1 MVGAENLQPLP
12 LIIVTGIQMYFY
24 CYHCWSD
31 FEEES
36 DSCPKCGKELS
47 SFSAWNFHDK
57 LIHALDH
64 PERLTLQRVI
74 WIIGNLRLE
83 KAVPTLSI
91 LSKNCQDFVIVSEI
105 INTLIKI
112 GSTEAVKVVE
122 ELSKHPSSIVRK
134 YALEKLN

>member
-1 MVGAENLQPLP
+1 
-12 LIIVTGIQMYFY
+12 MYFY

-47 SFSAWNFHDK
+47 SFSALNFHEK
-57 LIHALDH
+57 LIRALDH
-64 PERLTLQRVI
+64 PERLTLQRAI

-83 KAVPTLSI
+83 KAVPKLSI
-91 LSKNCQDFVIVSEI
+91 LAKDCQDFVIVTEI

-112 GSTEAVKVVE
+112 GTSDAIKIVE
-122 ELSKHPSSIVRK
+122 ELPTHTSSIVRK
-134 YALEKLN
+134 YASEALNSYLTRNFGDNNK

>member
-1 MVGAENLQPLP
+1 
-12 LIIVTGIQMYFY
+12 MYFY

-31 FEEES
+31 FEEKGV
-36 DSCPKCGKELS
+36 SCPKCGKELS

-83 KAVPTLSI
+83 KAVPKLS
-91 LSKNCQDFVIVSEI
+91 LLARDCQDFVIVSEI

-112 GSTEAVKVVE
+112 GSAEAIKIVE
-122 ELSKHPSSIVRK
+122 ELSTHTSSIVRK
-134 YALEKLN
+134 YASEALSLI

>member
-1 MVGAENLQPLP
+1 
-12 LIIVTGIQMYFY
+12 MYFY

-31 FEEES
+31 FEDAS
-36 DSCPKCGKELS
+36 DYCPTCGKELS
-47 SFSAWNFHDK
+47 SFSALNFHEK

-83 KAVPTLSI
+83 KAIPKLS
-91 LSKNCQDFVIVSEI
+91 LLARDCQDFVIASEI

-112 GSTEAVKVVE
+112 GGAEAIRVVE
-122 ELSKHPSSIVRK
+122 GLSTHTSGIIRK
-134 YALEKLN
+134 YAAEKLNAGREL